1 MMGLMMAKETAH
13 RKIGDDHAGSM
24 NHGPSAPI
32 HIVSALGHTLRQG
45 PTGAHAPRPSALAS
59 LGKNVKGAGLASL
72 GKNVKAQGIEITR
85 INCNYLLTPCVGS
98 GSLDLR
104 Q

>member
-13 RKIGDDHAGSM
+13 RKIGDDHVGSM

-72 GKNVKAQGIEITR
+72 GKKCQGA
-85 INCNYLLTPCVGS
+85 GH
-98 GSLDLR
+98 
-104 Q
+104 